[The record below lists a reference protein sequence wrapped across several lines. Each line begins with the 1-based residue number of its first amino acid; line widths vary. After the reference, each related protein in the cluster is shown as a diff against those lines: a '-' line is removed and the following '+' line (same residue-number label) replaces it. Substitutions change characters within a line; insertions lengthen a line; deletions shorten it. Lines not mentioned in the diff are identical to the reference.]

1 MISEMSEAPPSPA
14 GADPVQPEAGFA
26 HVAVLAFVAARVV
39 PSFGFPISLVGG
51 TGIAHATDRLGARRG
66 LAAGVAAAIESVAIL
81 GPARMSGPG
90 GQLATAPAIGIL
102 HARGQ
107 GRAVQIAV
115 CAAIRAVFNVLTTLV
130 FVVIIAGG
138 IDTYVGAYDATVGL
152 IPGAPDGEAAAL
164 VATLAGIAIW
174 SLGASTVQVLV
185 FERAQRRWLSNGG
198 IEPGAGIPA
207 TEAAVD
213 AGEGAPDPEAD
224 AEEPELHL
232 PSTLPASA
240 RRFDPRAVTAAAA
253 VAFLLL
259 LLSTEP
265 LLLGAVALWLL
276 IAWQLAPA
284 EREVLRPGL
293 FLAGTVAIGA
303 FVANVIGG
311 EGVDDGLEHA
321 ARATLLVMTA
331 TWMRGAAGTEG
342 VREVVRRVLT
352 RMGRFRAAGELQASL
367 DSIAGE
373 RRMEAAVRDLV
384 ADVRR
389 AEGELV
395 RMLDAA
401 IGWVSREASRF
412 RPGVSPPSPD
422 LRYGPLDLLILL
434 GAALPAIAL
443 ASG

>member
-1 MISEMSEAPPSPA
+1 MISEMSDAPPSPPRT
-14 GADPVQPEAGFA
+14 DPVQPEAGFA

-90 GQLATAPAIGIL
+90 GQLTTAPAIGML
-102 HARGQ
+102 HARGH
-107 GRAVQIAV
+107 GRTVQIAV
-115 CAAIRAVFNVLTTLV
+115 CAAIRAVFNVITTLV

-174 SLGASTVQVLV
+174 ALGASTVQVLV

-198 IEPGAGIPA
+198 IEPGAGTPA
-207 TEAAVD
+207 TEAD

-276 IAWQLAPA
+276 VAWQLAPA

-293 FLAGTVAIGA
+293 FLAGSVAIGA
-303 FVANVIGG
+303 FIANVIGG

-373 RRMEAAVRDLV
+373 RRMGAAVRSLID
-384 ADVRR
+384 DVRQG
-389 AEGELV
+389 EGELL

-401 IGWVSREASRF
+401 IEWVAREASRF
-412 RPGVSPPSPD
+412 RPGAPPASPELS
-422 LRYGPLDLLILL
+422 YGPLDLLILA